1 MSISH
6 ANAVLRLNRH
16 QASATPALKC
26 ACAFAACAFAVLVVL
41 LLTAG
46 VARAAGI
53 NPNQPIRLDGLDRRQ
68 CAGNWQ
74 RQDVNS
80 ALSILAS
87 AKMSAGSRS

>member
-26 ACAFAACAFAVLVVL
+26 ACAFAVLVVL